1 MLEKLNHQLEKF
13 MPFITPASVIL
24 GILLTSELKGLLFL
38 VPWIFAFMTFSGSL
52 GSNFTHLRNTLSRP
66 VPILTALIILHIIMP
81 IWAWGVGHIAFS
93 SDSLTITGLVLA
105 MVIPCGVTSSIWV
118 SIYRGNSTLALSI
131 ILIDT
136 LLSPIVVP
144 YSLSLFV
151 GETVSID
158 EWSMVKDLLN
168 MIVIPSVIGMLLNH
182 WTKGEIKNTLGKRI
196 SPVSK
201 ICMSAVVAINASVAT
216 PYLVHVNAKL
226 LLIGLFVLLIA
237 ASGYLICW
245 LTGMLFGWERE
256 RVVALVFSGS
266 MRNISA
272 GSVLALTYFSP
283 ATAVPVVVGMLFQ
296 QILASIYGHLI
307 AKHYGRHEQLTSEN
321 NEKVPV

>member
-1 MLEKLNHQLEKF
+1 MIEKINQQLERW

-24 GILLTSELKGLLFL
+24 GILLTNELKSWLFL
-38 VPWIFAFMTFSGSL
+38 VPWIFSFMTFSGSL
-52 GSNFTHLRNTLSRP
+52 ASNFNHLRHTLSRP
-66 VPILTALIILHIIMP
+66 LPILTALIILHIVMP
-81 IWAWGVGHIAFS
+81 MWAWGVGHIAFS
-93 SDSLTITGLVLA
+93 SDTHTITGLVLA

-144 YSLSLFV
+144 YSLALFV

-158 EWSMVKDLLN
+158 EWSMVKDLLI

-182 WTKGEIKNTLGKRI
+182 WTKGKIKNTFGKRI

-201 ICMSAVVAINASVAT
+201 ICMSVVVAINASVAT
-216 PYLVHVNAKL
+216 PYLVHVNGKL
-226 LLIGLFVLLIA
+226 LLIGLFVLFIA

-245 LTGMLFGWERE
+245 LTGMFFGWKRE
-256 RVVALVFSGS
+256 TVIALVFSGG

-272 GSVLALTYFSP
+272 GSVIALTYFSP
-283 ATAVPVVVGMLFQ
+283 VTAVPVVVGMLFQ
-296 QILASIYGHLI
+296 QILASVYGHVL
-307 AKHYGRHEQLTSEN
+307 AKHYGRHDVHPKESR
-321 NEKVPV
+321 KAAV